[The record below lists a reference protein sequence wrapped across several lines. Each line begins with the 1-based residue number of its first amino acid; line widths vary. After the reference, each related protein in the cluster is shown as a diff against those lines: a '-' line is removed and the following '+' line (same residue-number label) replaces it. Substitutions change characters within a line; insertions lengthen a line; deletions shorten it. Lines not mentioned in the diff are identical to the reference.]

1 MQDKYMRVF
10 CYDCVRRPGKTQPP
24 QRSPSARMIE
34 LYMAAAV
41 SESTTRPRLIDG
53 VLMKCLGQRT
63 VGRGESLMRIASNL
77 TCIHTYASVCV
88 CACACHCII
97 IYYNAVD
104 PFTLHHISRGLHPVS
119 GGAVVCARVVAQKK
133 KHTHKSYT
141 IIIDMLSAYKPYG
154 MCVYV

>member
-1 MQDKYMRVF
+1 MQDKNMRVF
-10 CYDCVRRPGKTQPP
+10 CYECVRRPGKTQPP

-77 TCIHTYASVCV
+77 TCIHTYVRVLAIVLLYIIMRLTHSLCTTFPEVCIQR
-88 CACACHCII
+88 AAE
-97 IYYNAVD
+97 
-104 PFTLHHISRGLHPVS
+104 RW
-119 GGAVVCARVVAQKK
+119 CARVLLRKK
-133 KHTHKSYT
+133 KHTHTHRSYT
-141 IIIDMLSAYKPYG
+141 IIIDMLSAYKPYE